1 MTSVAP
7 MKTMPLWRD
16 SQQLLLLIEQAVRH
30 FSRYHKYTLGTDMR
44 RQAMRICRLLAR
56 AYNDKEH
63 RLSHVIKL
71 NEAVDDLKIQIQLA
85 KELAAF
91 RHFKEFD
98 TIARLA
104 VAVGKQSGRWRQ
116 RLHTPT
122 T

>member
-1 MTSVAP
+1 MATQAP

-30 FSRYHKYTLGTDMR
+30 FPRYHKYTLGTELR
-44 RQAMRICRLLAR
+44 QQAMRISRLLVR
-56 AYNDKEH
+56 AYNDKEQ
-63 RLSHVIKL
+63 RVTYVIKL

-85 KELAAF
+85 KELSAF

-104 VAVGKQSGRWRQ
+104 VAVGKQSGGWRQ
-116 RLHTPT
+116 RLHKPMA
-122 T
+122 